1 MNGDVPQRN
10 SKELPGFGKV
20 QPRTENA
27 PKCGATAT
35 VNSNRKE

>member
-1 MNGDVPQRN
+1 MNGDEPQRN

-20 QPRTENA
+20 QSRTEKA

-35 VNSNRKE
+35 VNSKNRR